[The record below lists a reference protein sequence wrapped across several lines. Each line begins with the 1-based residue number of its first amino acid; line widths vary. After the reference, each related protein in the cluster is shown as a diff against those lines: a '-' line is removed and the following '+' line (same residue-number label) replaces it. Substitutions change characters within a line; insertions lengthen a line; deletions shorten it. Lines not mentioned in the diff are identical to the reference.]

1 MEAIL
6 INNLTKVYRDGKK
19 ALDNLSMTVQE
30 GEIFTLLGPNGAGK
44 STLINI
50 LTTYLT
56 PTAGSVKVLGKDIC
70 QETAFVRKKIAC
82 VAQKNSIDNHLSLME
97 NMLFQSRLY
106 KLDTATAAKRIDE
119 LINYLGLKEFT
130 NHRVSTYSG
139 GVKRRLDIAMSMVS
153 HPKILFLDEPTVAL
167 DVESRKAVWEIVRK
181 IRSDYGTT
189 VFMTT
194 HYLEEAE
201 SLSDT
206 ICILKEGHELVQDT
220 PENLRKYTRQNL
232 IQVTLNNPA
241 NSKSLELL
249 LSKQPFVLSIHSH
262 DSTITAAV
270 KDKGHDLLSIN
281 RILIDNATPYQAI
294 GIIEPSLED
303 VFLTLT
309 NAERKGEGINN
320 GNYQYFLA

>member
-6 INNLTKVYRDGKK
+6 INNLTKVYREGKK

-30 GEIFTLLGPNGAGK
+30 GEIFTLLGQNGAGK
-44 STLINI
+44 STLINT

-56 PTAGSVKVLGKDIC
+56 PTSGSVKVFGKDLC
-70 QETAFVRKKIAC
+70 QEPAFVRKQIAC
-82 VAQKNSIDNHLSLME
+82 VAQKTSIDNHLSLME

-106 KLDTATAAKRIDE
+106 KLDKATAAKRINE
-119 LINYLGLKEFT
+119 LVNSFGLTEFADQ
-130 NHRVSTYSG
+130 RVFTYSG
-139 GVKRRLDIAMSMVS
+139 GIKRRLDIAMSMVS

-167 DVESRKAVWEIVRK
+167 DIESQKAVWEIIEK
-181 IRSDYGTT
+181 IRKDYGTT

-201 SLSDT
+201 ALSDT
-206 ICILKEGHELVQDT
+206 ICILKDGHELVQNT
-220 PENLRKYTRQNL
+220 PENLRKYTGKNL
-232 IQVTLNNPA
+232 IQVILNAPPDA
-241 NSKSLELL
+241 KSLELL
-249 LSKQPFVLSIHSH
+249 LSRQPFVLSVHCK

-270 KDKGHDLLSIN
+270 KDRQHDLLSIN
-281 RILIDNATPYQAI
+281 KIIIENSTPYRSI

-309 NAERKGEGINN
+309 HEERMG
-320 GNYQYFLA
+320 A